1 MSSEERMVAAR
12 LWAAYKYPYL
22 ASALFAM
29 RFISDE
35 TVGGVAGDEYFR
47 IYVDHEETHDWEVET
62 LGVELV
68 HQVGHLLRGH
78 ASRAREIGIQQAE
91 LTHWI
96 DASDAEINDDLD
108 ADHPLPVDA
117 ASPDELGMPD
127 SLFGEEYFYKG
138 TPRIA
143 SSRDCGSS
151 AHGSPRSWDKPY
163 ADDNDR
169 GIGSEERDL
178 IKRRVA
184 SETVAHYR
192 SYGLTPGGWLRWA
205 NRVLEPHVD
214 WRRELRATLRRGIT
228 EVAGAVDYSYKR
240 PSRRGINNSKVILPS
255 LRSRLPEISI
265 VLDTSASM
273 SEELLSQALAEIE
286 GLMSAA
292 GIRFN
297 FLKVF
302 TCDSAVG
309 KPQTV
314 RHSSDL
320 KLIGGG
326 GTDLSQGIEA
336 AARSYPLADL
346 LIVITDGFTQWP
358 ESCPNGIRAVAV
370 LINEDPPPTPQW
382 LNRVEIREVATASP
396 VT

>member
-1 MSSEERMVAAR
+1 MSSEERIVAAR
-12 LWAAYKYPYL
+12 LWAAYNYPYL

-35 TVGGVAGDEYFR
+35 TVGGVAGDEHFR
-47 IYVDHEETHDWEVET
+47 IYVDHAETRDWEVEM

-78 ASRAREIGIQQAE
+78 ASRAREIGIQEAE

-96 DASDAEINDDLD
+96 DASDAEINDDLETG
-108 ADHPLPVDA
+108 HPVPLNA
-117 ASPDELGMPD
+117 ASADELGMPD
-127 SLFGEEYFYKG
+127 SLFGEEYFFQG
-138 TPRIA
+138 TPRVS

-151 AHGSPRSWDKPY
+151 AHGNPRSWDQPY
-163 ADDNDR
+163 GDDNDR

-178 IKRRVA
+178 IRRRVA
-184 SETVAHYR
+184 SETVAHHR
-192 SYGLTPGGWLRWA
+192 IYGSTPGGWLRWA
-205 NRVLEPHVD
+205 DLVLEPQVD
-214 WRRELRATLRRGIT
+214 WRKELRNTLRRGIT
-228 EVAGAVDYSYKR
+228 EVTGAVDYSYQR
-240 PSRRGINNSKVILPS
+240 PSRRWRSSSKVILPS
-255 LRSRLPEISI
+255 LKSRLPEISI

-273 SEELLSQALAEIE
+273 SEELLSQALGEID

-302 TCDSAVG
+302 TCDSVVG
-309 KPQTV
+309 KPQIV

-320 KLIGGG
+320 NLIGGG
-326 GTDLSQGIEA
+326 GTDLSQGIDA
-336 AARSYPLADL
+336 AAQSYPPADL
-346 LIVITDGFTQWP
+346 LIIITDGFTPWP

-370 LINEDPPPTPQW
+370 LINEDPPTTPDW
-382 LNRVEIREVATASP
+382 LDRVEIREVVTASK